1 MAESLRRKAIK
12 INKNIRGEKLIGSAG
27 EAFTLFSLNMMGV
40 EADLVKQDGTDIVAT
55 KSIDSNLLVAQRIE
69 VKTATFISDKNLYS
83 FSTSKGGD
91 KRPYT
96 KEDCDIL
103 ALCAVR
109 QKAVLFFNVEKFQDK
124 VTKKIHIND
133 FLREEYMKQSW
144 QSSLYESQK
153 HTFNLLKRERKN
165 VGELKVDAEVV
176 KNI

>member
-83 FSTSKGGD
+83 FSISKGGD

-165 VGELKVDAEVV
+165 VGELKVNAEVV
-176 KNI
+176 KKI

>member
-40 EADLVKQDGTDIVAT
+40 ECDLVKQDGTDIVAT
-55 KSIDSNLLVAQRIE
+55 KSIDSNLLFAQRIE

-83 FSTSKGGD
+83 FSISKGGD

-109 QKAVLFFNVEKFQDK
+109 QKAVLFNVEKFQDK
-124 VTKKIHIND
+124 VTKKIHLND
-133 FLREEYMKQSW
+133 FMRKALDKVGNHLYMSET
-144 QSSLYESQK
+144 Y
-153 HTFNLLKRERKN
+153 
-165 VGELKVDAEVV
+165 
-176 KNI
+176 I